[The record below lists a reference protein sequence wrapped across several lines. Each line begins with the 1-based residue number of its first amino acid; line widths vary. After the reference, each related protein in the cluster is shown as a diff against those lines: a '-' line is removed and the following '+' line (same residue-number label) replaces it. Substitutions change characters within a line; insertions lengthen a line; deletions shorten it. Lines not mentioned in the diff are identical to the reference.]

1 MDYDLAPGG
10 ATHLPY
16 GDESS
21 GSSGEGGSSSS
32 DSHPSPADSSYGAH
46 DWGVDFAAL
55 GVAAAGPAFHHHSQA
70 AAAAFSHHSAASAAA
85 AAFKFAP
92 RPHSHQLV
100 QQPQQQHNDS
110 LGTASN
116 DFWSAPV
123 AQAPFVGPG
132 SSSSSAD
139 SPAAVHESNGA
150 RDYFAHARQGQER
163 VGMDFDDM
171 VHEDVCGPSTLTSP
185 TETVPTPL
193 SAHTFSQA
201 APSAVV
207 HAFHPLTAA
216 SMSANAASLSNP
228 IDLFAVNAGIAPS
241 LTSAQTPSP
250 LHSPAAEYPMPTL
263 VSAASTAPATR
274 SSSVGRSRASI
285 GRGGGENETSTRD
298 MSLSRRSDASSSSG
312 SGGPSAAHAPP
323 ASSSTPSHAAKA
335 ALLNAAAGPSVNLV
349 ARDAVQAAHLIPTLA
364 SPAADTVTNAELVA
378 LGVPTLGAKS
388 RVETQIKISLALVRP
403 RDGGSGGGGGGGG
416 ARVSDDMVMVDGGLD
431 ARAADD
437 LERLGTWTHLR
448 LPKNLALKSKPGK
461 QLSAAALAKKA
472 KPEPPAEQILS
483 VDVAVVSAT
492 DPSQSIYICD
502 NCQARELKRSLRKK
516 DAKGKTYT
524 APAPV
529 PDADAPPRDEA
540 EERKKV
546 VVFNAQELV
555 EFATGE
561 IVLPTR
567 VTCYCRHHKEKRGFR
582 VTYTL
587 RDHRGIVVATGST
600 PPIMITDDHKT
611 NTAASKNASVAS
623 LAAAAAH
630 DDRSAAAA
638 ASAQAKRKTSKS
650 AASTPAPARKER
662 RDKGAS
668 PASGTTTPS
677 THASGRP
684 RRAATARSRRGATDS
699 DDDSGE
705 VGGAASEAVKKAR
718 PYDPEQRPARAPGRK
733 SAAASAQASRSP
745 TFAMTPLRQASPVS
759 FAPPQQSQSQVQ
771 SQASSRAPSTGMQTP
786 QTMDGVSLPPLP
798 HQVESALGLGG
809 MEDSLMADSSTQQQ
823 QQQPSG
829 LVSYL
834 ADGARHS
841 MSSDVDWRANLST
854 PPMSPGGSTGP
865 SESYHSLFSGF
876 PSPVGSLRELAPTS
890 SAPGSAIPSFAI
902 PATEPIPTSFT
913 PSWAIAQQ
921 PEQLLPPTLPPR
933 ITHLIPGEGPVHGGI
948 EVTVLG
954 ENFVQDLTCVFGDN
968 AAVPTHFWS
977 SSTLVAVLPPS
988 ANPGP
993 VVVSIKGVPL
1003 TVEPGNGL
1011 QLFTYKDDSDRSLLE
1026 LALQVVGLKM
1036 TGRLEDAA
1044 AVAMRIVGNS
1054 PSGAGAPGAGPG
1066 GMLGGGSTPGSQ
1078 HSLGGGG
1085 SGTDT
1090 AALAATLNAAASS
1103 VYATPAASR
1112 ATSRRSSFSSAASPS
1127 TSSTPALPVNAFS
1140 GEPRGFE
1147 GIVIKFLSLL
1157 DLDPSLLPGAA
1168 PSLPSSRPPISLA
1181 NAQQHTLLHLATVLG
1196 FHRLVA
1202 FLVARGV
1209 TLDKEDRNGY
1219 TALHFAAL
1227 YGRVN
1232 IARQLLDAGADVR
1245 AQTRAGKTPLEIAQD
1260 RDDVDVEDLLLARGA
1275 VSPAGA
1281 LVATPTAAISLQLAS
1296 PARSFLRLS
1305 DAGEESDDAATEYA
1319 SDWTV
1324 EADSDLSDSDLDDD
1338 DDRDLWDDSEA
1349 QDADE
1354 SALDETSPV
1363 RKPRVRSR
1371 QVSRNTSSVSLHH
1384 LVEAEHVEVVEHKRS
1399 PRFRRPSLPT
1409 HDDDDDDN
1417 IPAGE
1422 PVAAQARPPVT
1433 PLNHLASASSSWLS
1447 AKLKPTVQPGLDKLQ
1462 PIAGS
1467 VTGAWEKAKANRFGV
1482 PTMHMPELTA
1492 FHAMP
1497 AALTRHMSSGTSTSK
1512 TKRRRAATVSESRS
1526 PAGDDETDHGDEA
1539 DESSTPFERL
1549 TLRDWRAAFQAPAWW
1564 SAKTPSSPP
1573 PQYSPRDELSAA
1585 TSGATDDKPTLDE
1598 GEASSSAIDTASSSR
1613 AVASTRLRMRRRTS
1627 AVSHASDDTEVDA
1640 ESDAGSTFGAAD
1652 SPLQVGIRSDAM
1664 LLAFWLPVLC
1674 VALYFT
1680 WTRWAT
1686 QVQPVLDTFLD
1697 TVLPYTLRR

>member
-1 MDYDLAPGG
+1 
-10 ATHLPY
+10 
-16 GDESS
+16 
-21 GSSGEGGSSSS
+21 
-32 DSHPSPADSSYGAH
+32 
-46 DWGVDFAAL
+46 
-55 GVAAAGPAFHHHSQA
+55 
-70 AAAAFSHHSAASAAA
+70 
-85 AAFKFAP
+85 
-92 RPHSHQLV
+92 
-100 QQPQQQHNDS
+100 
-110 LGTASN
+110 
-116 DFWSAPV
+116 
-123 AQAPFVGPG
+123 
-132 SSSSSAD
+132 
-139 SPAAVHESNGA
+139 
-150 RDYFAHARQGQER
+150 
-163 VGMDFDDM
+163 
-171 VHEDVCGPSTLTSP
+171 
-185 TETVPTPL
+185 
-193 SAHTFSQA
+193 
-201 APSAVV
+201 
-207 HAFHPLTAA
+207 
-216 SMSANAASLSNP
+216 
-228 IDLFAVNAGIAPS
+228 
-241 LTSAQTPSP
+241 
-250 LHSPAAEYPMPTL
+250 
-263 VSAASTAPATR
+263 
-274 SSSVGRSRASI
+274 
-285 GRGGGENETSTRD
+285 
-298 MSLSRRSDASSSSG
+298 
-312 SGGPSAAHAPP
+312 
-323 ASSSTPSHAAKA
+323 
-335 ALLNAAAGPSVNLV
+335 
-349 ARDAVQAAHLIPTLA
+349 
-364 SPAADTVTNAELVA
+364 
-378 LGVPTLGAKS
+378 
-388 RVETQIKISLALVRP
+388 
-403 RDGGSGGGGGGGG
+403 
-416 ARVSDDMVMVDGGLD
+416 
-431 ARAADD
+431 
-437 LERLGTWTHLR
+437 
-448 LPKNLALKSKPGK
+448 
-461 QLSAAALAKKA
+461 
-472 KPEPPAEQILS
+472 
-483 VDVAVVSAT
+483 
-492 DPSQSIYICD
+492 
-502 NCQARELKRSLRKK
+502 
-516 DAKGKTYT
+516 
-524 APAPV
+524 
-529 PDADAPPRDEA
+529 
-540 EERKKV
+540 
-546 VVFNAQELV
+546 
-555 EFATGE
+555 
-561 IVLPTR
+561 
-567 VTCYCRHHKEKRGFR
+567 
-582 VTYTL
+582 
-587 RDHRGIVVATGST
+587 
-600 PPIMITDDHKT
+600 MITDDHKT
-611 NTAASKNASVAS
+611 NTAASKTASAAS
-623 LAAAAAH
+623 LAAAAAQGALPH
-630 DDRSAAAA
+630 DDRSAAAL
-638 ASAQAKRKTSKS
+638 AKRKTSKS

-662 RDKGAS
+662 RDKAAS
-668 PASGTTTPS
+668 PSSGTTTPS

-684 RRAATARSRRGATDS
+684 RRAAATRSRRGATDS
-699 DDDSGE
+699 DDESGE
-705 VGGAASEAVKKAR
+705 VGGAASEAAKKAR
-718 PYDPEQRPARAPGRK
+718 PYDAEQRPARPQGRK

-745 TFAMTPLRQASPVS
+745 TFAMTPLRQASPVN
-759 FAPPQQSQSQVQ
+759 FAPPHHSQSQAQ

-809 MEDSLMADSSTQQQ
+809 MEDALMADSSAQQQQ

-841 MSSDVDWRANLST
+841 VSSDVDWRANLST

-876 PSPVGSLRELAPTS
+876 PSPVGSLRELAPAS

-921 PEQLLPPTLPPR
+921 PEQLLPPALPPR

-1054 PSGAGAPGAGPG
+1054 PSGAGASSAGPG

-1078 HSLGGGG
+1078 HSLGGSG
-1085 SGTDT
+1085 GTDT

-1112 ATSRRSSFSSAASPS
+1112 ATSRRSSFSGAASPS
-1127 TSSTPALPVNAFS
+1127 TSSAIVLPANAFS

-1196 FHRLVA
+1196 FHRLVS

-1209 TLDKEDRNGY
+1209 TLDKQDRNGY

-1245 AQTRAGKTPLEIAQD
+1245 AQTRAGKTPLEVAQD
-1260 RDDVDVEDLLLARGA
+1260 RDDVDVEELLLARGA

-1281 LVATPTAAISLQLAS
+1281 LVATPTAAIGLQLAS
-1296 PARSFLRLS
+1296 PTRSFLRLS
-1305 DAGEESDDAATEYA
+1305 DAGEESEDAATEYA

-1324 EADSDLSDSDLDDD
+1324 EADSDLSGSDIDD
-1338 DDRDLWDDSEA
+1338 DDRRDSWDDSEA

-1371 QVSRNTSSVSLHH
+1371 QVSRNASSVSLHH
-1384 LVEAEHVEVVEHKRS
+1384 LVEAEHVEVVEHKRT
-1399 PRFRRPSLPT
+1399 PRFRRSSLPSASFPPFPPLST
-1409 HDDDDDDN
+1409 VPARASADSPLHLAVPDADADDV
-1417 IPAGE
+1417 PAGE
-1422 PVAAQARPPVT
+1422 PVAAQARPPAT

-1526 PAGDDETDHGDEA
+1526 PGGDDETDLGDEA

-1564 SAKTPSSPP
+1564 TTKAPSSPP

-1585 TSGATDDKPTLDE
+1585 TSGATDDKPALDDA
-1598 GEASSSAIDTASSSR
+1598 EASSSAIDTASSPR
-1613 AVASTRLRMRRRTS
+1613 AGTSIRLRMRRRTS

-1674 VALYFT
+1674 GASFLSSLLEFFRRGEADAALVSQSRST
-1680 WTRWAT
+1680 SPGRGGRRRCSPSSTPSSTRSCPTPCAAS
-1686 QVQPVLDTFLD
+1686 
-1697 TVLPYTLRR
+1697 LPASLSLSFSRLSCPHTPSRRSS

>member
-1 MDYDLAPGG
+1 MDYDLAPSGS
-10 ATHLPY
+10 AHLPY

-21 GSSGEGGSSSS
+21 GSSGDGGSSSS
-32 DSHPSPADSSYGAH
+32 DSHPSPADSSYGPH

-55 GVAAAGPAFHHHSQA
+55 GVAAAGPAFHHHHQA
-70 AAAAFSHHSAASAAA
+70 AAVLSHHSAAAAA
-85 AAFKFAP
+85 AVKFAP
-92 RPHSHQLV
+92 RPHSHQLG
-100 QQPQQQHNDS
+100 QQPQHDA

-123 AQAPFVGPG
+123 AQAPFAGAA
-132 SSSSSAD
+132 SSTSSAD
-139 SPAAVHESNGA
+139 SPAANPESNGT
-150 RDYFAHARQGQER
+150 RDYFAHARQGHER

-193 SAHTFSQA
+193 STHVFSQA
-201 APSAVV
+201 APAAAV

-250 LHSPAAEYPMPTL
+250 LHSPATEYPMPAL
-263 VSAASTAPATR
+263 VSATSTAPATR

-285 GRGGGENETSTRD
+285 GGGGGGPGGEAETSMRD
-298 MSLSRRSDASSSSG
+298 LSLSRRSDAWSSSG
-312 SGGPSAAHAPP
+312 GGAPVAPHAPP
-323 ASSSTPSHAAKA
+323 ASSSTSTSAHAAKA
-335 ALLNAAAGPSVNLV
+335 ALHHAVGPSVNLV
-349 ARDAVQAAHLIPTLA
+349 ARDAVQAAHLIPA
-364 SPAADTVTNAELVA
+364 HSSPPAESVTNAELVV

-403 RDGGSGGGGGGGG
+403 RHGGGAGGGG

-437 LERLGTWTHLR
+437 LERLGTWSHLR

-529 PDADAPPRDEA
+529 PDVDSPQRDEA

-555 EFATGE
+555 EFASGE

-587 RDHRGIVVATGST
+587 RDHRGVVVATGST

-611 NTAASKNASVAS
+611 NTAASKTASVAS
-623 LAAAAAH
+623 LAAAAHGVVAH
-630 DDRSAAAA
+630 DERSAAA
-638 ASAQAKRKTSKS
+638 AQAKRKTSKS

-662 RDKGAS
+662 RDKAGS

-677 THASGRP
+677 AHASGRP
-684 RRAATARSRRGATDS
+684 RRAATTRSRRGATDS
-699 DDDSGE
+699 DDESGE
-705 VGGAASEAVKKAR
+705 VGGAASEATKKVR
-718 PYDPEQRPARAPGRK
+718 PYDADQRPARAQGRK

-745 TFAMTPLRQASPVS
+745 TFAMTPLRQASPVN
-759 FAPPQQSQSQVQ
+759 FAPPHPSQ

-786 QTMDGVSLPPLP
+786 QTMEGVSLPPLP
-798 HQVESALGLGG
+798 HQVELALGLGG
-809 MEDSLMADSSTQQQ
+809 MEDSLMVDTPAQQQQQQ

-834 ADGARHS
+834 GDGARHS
-841 MSSDVDWRANLST
+841 VSSDVDWRANLST

-876 PSPVGSLRELAPTS
+876 PSPVGSSRELAPTP

-902 PATEPIPTSFT
+902 PATEPMPTSLT
-913 PSWAIAQQ
+913 PSWTIPQQ
-921 PEQLLPPTLPPR
+921 PEQLLPPSLPPR

-954 ENFVQDLTCVFGDN
+954 ENFVQDLTCVFGDS
-968 AAVPTHFWS
+968 AAVPTHYWS

-1054 PSGAGAPGAGPG
+1054 PSGAGAPGAGAG
-1066 GMLGGGSTPGSQ
+1066 GMIGGGSTPGSQ
-1078 HSLGGGG
+1078 HSLGGG
-1085 SGTDT
+1085 SATDT

-1112 ATSRRSSFSSAASPS
+1112 ATSRRSSFSSTASPR
-1127 TSSTPALPVNAFS
+1127 TSSAPVPPANAFS

-1147 GIVIKFLSLL
+1147 GIVMKFLSLL

-1196 FHRLVA
+1196 FRRLVA

-1245 AQTRAGKTPLEIAQD
+1245 ARTRAGKTPLEVAQD
-1260 RDDVDVEDLLLARGA
+1260 RDDVDVEELLLARGA

-1281 LVATPTAAISLQLAS
+1281 LVATPTAATVLQLAS
-1296 PARSFLRLS
+1296 PTRSFLRLS
-1305 DAGEESDDAATEYA
+1305 DAGDESEDAATEYA

-1324 EADSDLSDSDLDDD
+1324 DADSDLSDSDIDDA
-1338 DDRDLWDDSEA
+1338 DDRDVWDDSEA

-1371 QVSRNTSSVSLHH
+1371 QVSRNASSASLHH
-1384 LVEAEHVEVVEHKRS
+1384 LVEAEHVEVVEHKRL
-1399 PRFRRPSLPT
+1399 PRFRRPSLPVP
-1409 HDDDDDDN
+1409 DAAVDA
-1417 IPAGE
+1417 IPVGE
-1422 PVAAQARPPVT
+1422 PVAPQSRPPVT

-1497 AALTRHMSSGTSTSK
+1497 AALSRHMGSGPSTSK

-1526 PAGDDETDHGDEA
+1526 PAGDVEPDLGDEA

-1549 TLRDWRAAFQAPAWW
+1549 SLRDWRAAFQAPAWW
-1564 SAKTPSSPP
+1564 TTKAPSSPP

-1585 TSGATDDKPTLDE
+1585 ASGASDDKPALDDD
-1598 GEASSSAIDTASSSR
+1598 EASTSAIDTASSPRSG
-1613 AVASTRLRMRRRTS
+1613 ATTRLRMRRRTS
-1627 AVSHASDDTEVDA
+1627 AVSHVSDDTEVDA
-1640 ESDAGSTFGAAD
+1640 ESDAGSTFGAVD

-1674 VALYFT
+1674 VALYFA

-1697 TVLPYTLRR
+1697 TVLPYTMRR

>member
-1 MDYDLAPGG
+1 MDFDLAPGG
-10 ATHLPY
+10 PAHLPY

-55 GVAAAGPAFHHHSQA
+55 GVAAAGPAFHHHHQ

-85 AAFKFAP
+85 AAAVKFAP
-92 RPHSHQLV
+92 RHHSHQTV
-100 QQPQQQHNDS
+100 QQPQHDA

-123 AQAPFVGPG
+123 AQAPFAGTG

-139 SPAAVHESNGA
+139 SPAAVHENNGT
-150 RDYFAHARQGQER
+150 RDYFAHARQGHER

-193 SAHTFSQA
+193 SAHAFSQA
-201 APSAVV
+201 APAAAG

-216 SMSANAASLSNP
+216 SMSANAASMSNP

-250 LHSPAAEYPMPTL
+250 LHSPATEYPMPVL
-263 VSAASTAPATR
+263 VNATSTAPATR
-274 SSSVGRSRASI
+274 SSSVGRSRASN
-285 GRGGGENETSTRD
+285 GGSVGGGGAETSMRD
-298 MSLSRRSDASSSSG
+298 LSLSRRSDASSSSG
-312 SGGPSAAHAPP
+312 GGPGAAHAPP
-323 ASSSTPSHAAKA
+323 ASSSAPSHAAKA
-335 ALLNAAAGPSVNLV
+335 ALLGAAGPSVNLV

-364 SPAADTVTNAELVA
+364 SPAAESVTNAELVV

-403 RDGGSGGGGGGGG
+403 REGGSGGAGG
-416 ARVSDDMVMVDGGLD
+416 ARISDDMVMVDGGLD

-437 LERLGTWTHLR
+437 LERLGTWSHLR
-448 LPKNLALKSKPGK
+448 LPRNLALKSKPGK
-461 QLSAAALAKKA
+461 QLSAAALAKKS

-492 DPSQSIYICD
+492 DPSQSIYICE

-555 EFATGE
+555 EFASGE

-587 RDHRGIVVATGST
+587 RDHRGVVVATGST

-611 NTAASKNASVAS
+611 NTAATKNASVAS
-623 LAAAAAH
+623 LAAAAHGALPH
-630 DDRSAAAA
+630 DDRSAAA
-638 ASAQAKRKTSKS
+638 AQAKRKTSKS

-662 RDKGAS
+662 RDKAAS
-668 PASGTTTPS
+668 PGSGTTTPS

-684 RRAATARSRRGATDS
+684 RRAATTRSRRGATDS
-699 DDDSGE
+699 DDEGGE
-705 VGGAASEAVKKAR
+705 VGGAASEAAKKAR
-718 PYDPEQRPARAPGRK
+718 PYDAEQRPARAQGRK

-759 FAPPQQSQSQVQ
+759 FAPPHHSQSQVQ

-786 QTMDGVSLPPLP
+786 QTMDGVALPPLP

-809 MEDSLMADSSTQQQ
+809 MEDSLMADSSAQQPQEQQQ

-841 MSSDVDWRANLST
+841 LSSDVDWRANLST

-865 SESYHSLFSGF
+865 SESYQSLFSGF
-876 PSPVGSLRELAPTS
+876 PSPVGSLRELATTPS
-890 SAPGSAIPSFAI
+890 VPGSAIPSFSI
-902 PATEPIPTSFT
+902 PATEPIPTSLT

-921 PEQLLPPTLPPR
+921 PEQLLPPVLPPR
-933 ITHLIPGEGPVHGGI
+933 ITRLIPGEGPVHGGI

-1054 PSGAGAPGAGPG
+1054 PGGAGAPGAGPG

-1078 HSLGGGG
+1078 HSLGGG
-1085 SGTDT
+1085 SSSTDT

-1112 ATSRRSSFSSAASPS
+1112 ATSRRSSFSGAASPS
-1127 TSSTPALPVNAFS
+1127 TSSAPALPVNAFS

-1168 PSLPSSRPPISLA
+1168 PSLPSSHPPISLA

-1209 TLDKEDRNGY
+1209 ALDKEDRNGY

-1245 AQTRAGKTPLEIAQD
+1245 ALTRAGKTPLEVAQD
-1260 RDDVDVEDLLLARGA
+1260 RDDVDVEELLLARGA

-1281 LVATPTAAISLQLAS
+1281 LVATPTAATGLQLAS
-1296 PARSFLRLS
+1296 PTRSFLRLS
-1305 DAGEESDDAATEYA
+1305 DAGDESEDAATEYA
-1319 SDWTV
+1319 SDWTID
-1324 EADSDLSDSDLDDD
+1324 ADSDLSDSDIDDD
-1338 DDRDLWDDSEA
+1338 DNRGSWDDSEA

-1354 SALDETSPV
+1354 SAVDETSPV
-1363 RKPRVRSR
+1363 RKPRMRSR
-1371 QVSRNTSSVSLHH
+1371 QVSRNTSFVSLHH
-1384 LVEAEHVEVVEHKRS
+1384 LVDAEHVEVVEHKRS
-1399 PRFRRPSLPT
+1399 PRFRRPSLPVPDT
-1409 HDDDDDDN
+1409 DDDN

-1422 PVAAQARPPVT
+1422 PVAAQARPPAT

-1497 AALTRHMSSGTSTSK
+1497 AALSRHMSSGTSTSK

-1526 PAGDDETDHGDEA
+1526 LAGDDETDLGDEA
-1539 DESSTPFERL
+1539 DESSTAFERL
-1549 TLRDWRAAFQAPAWW
+1549 SLRDWRAAFQAPAWW
-1564 SAKTPSSPP
+1564 TAKTPSSPP

-1585 TSGATDDKPTLDE
+1585 TSGASDDKPALDE
-1598 GEASSSAIDTASSSR
+1598 AEASTSAVDTASSSR
-1613 AVASTRLRMRRRTS
+1613 AGFSTRLRMRRRTS
-1627 AVSHASDDTEVDA
+1627 AVSHVSDDSEVDA

-1674 VALYFT
+1674 VALYLT